1 MEACP
6 LPSVRIRLTWPVK
19 IFKRSPLP
27 AEKILFLTNYFP
39 PRPAVA
45 GRRLGHLATW
55 ALQHY
60 AEVHVIRADRN
71 FKGEDLPGLHVTA
84 LPSRDLRA
92 LVGGP
97 GPAHTL
103 PHNSYRKR
111 VSAPLLRMRQSFPF
125 LYLTDD
131 GGPIYRRSAYREA
144 VRLVKQRGIT
154 TVVSSFRPWSDHLV
168 ARRLKQRFPDL
179 HWIADFR
186 DLHADPVR
194 DDVWWPALQRWWAR
208 QVVAGADEVWGV
220 SEGQV
225 QYLREINPKATVRRN
240 RLFKLPPAVTQPQT
254 ERFTIVYT
262 GSLYERLQSIGPLVD
277 SLNTLVAQGMVKPN
291 DIELVYRGKDADLW
305 TEWLDDLHPD
315 IHCNTRG
322 YVAPASAQKLQTEA
336 QLLLLLN
343 WSAPNYY
350 GVLTA
355 KLYDYLSAGRPI
367 LALVNGPDDP
377 ELRTIIEG
385 TRAGRVYAGDMST
398 DWLLACYQQ
407 WREGGGRI
415 PWSSDL
421 GEMTQYLETQPVGN
435 VYRAL

>member
-1 MEACP
+1 M
-6 LPSVRIRLTWPVK
+6 
-19 IFKRSPLP
+19 
-27 AEKILFLTNYFP
+27 
-39 PRPAVA
+39 A

-60 AEVHVIRADRN
+60 AKVFVIRADRN
-71 FKGEDLPGLHVTA
+71 FAGQDLPDLHVTA
-84 LPSRDLRA
+84 LPARDLRA

-103 PHNSYRKR
+103 PHNSYRRR
-111 VSAPLLRMRQSFPF
+111 VSAPLLRLRQSFPF

-131 GGPIYRRSAYREA
+131 GGPIYRMQAYREA
-144 VRLVKQRGIT
+144 VRLIERERIS
-154 TVVSSFRPWSDHLV
+154 TVFSSFRPWSDHLI
-168 ARRLKQRFPDL
+168 ARRLKRRYPHL

-194 DDVWWPALQRWWAR
+194 QDVWWPGLQRWWAR
-208 QVVAGADEVWGV
+208 RVIAGADEVWGV

-225 QYLREINPKATVRRN
+225 EYLSRINSKATVRRN
-240 RLFKLPPAVTQPQT
+240 RLFSLPPDTTAPQT

-262 GSLYERLQSIGPLVD
+262 GSLYEKLQYIAPLID
-277 SLNTLVAQGMVKPN
+277 TITTLAKEGLIRPG
-291 DIELVYRGKDADLW
+291 DIELVYRGKDAALW
-305 TEWLDDLHPD
+305 AEWLSGLHPEV
-315 IHCNTRG
+315 HCDTRT
-322 YVAPASAQKLQTEA
+322 YVAPASAQKMQTEA
-336 QLLLLLN
+336 QILLLLT

-377 ELRTIIEG
+377 ELRRIVEG
-385 TRAGRVYAGDMST
+385 SRAGRVYADGMGA
-398 DWLLACYQQ
+398 DWLLGCYQQ
-407 WREGGGRI
+407 WRESNGRV

-421 GEMTQYLETQPVGN
+421 VEMAQYLETDGVGDA
-435 VYRAL
+435 YRRIQ